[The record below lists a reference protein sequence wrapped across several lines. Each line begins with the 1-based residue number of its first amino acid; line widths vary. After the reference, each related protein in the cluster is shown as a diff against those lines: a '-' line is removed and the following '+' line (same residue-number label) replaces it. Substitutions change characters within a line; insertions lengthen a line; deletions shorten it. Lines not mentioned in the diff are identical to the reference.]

1 MATLKSRHS
10 LRPMSS
16 ELRLLRT
23 PEPPY
28 YAVISTNIHHGNDI
42 DIYNNQLKKVLEIA
56 NQLDGY
62 LGMEVAKE
70 VLDNNTLY
78 TVATLYF
85 QTLESIESWRKH
97 PKHVAA
103 KKGAKQRWFLE
114 HNIRVC
120 QVLEHYGSNLTHD

>member
-1 MATLKSRHS
+1 MATLKSHHS
-10 LRPMSS
+10 LKPLST
-16 ELRLLRT
+16 ELHLLRT

-42 DIYNNQLKKVLEIA
+42 DIYNNQLKKLLETA
-56 NQLDGY
+56 NQLGGY
-62 LGMEVAKE
+62 LGMEVPKE
-70 VLDNNTLY
+70 VLDNNTIY

-97 PKHVAA
+97 PKHVAI